1 MGIGAGQIIQQFN
14 AGELDLNI
22 PNMITLGRLLAVPV
36 TVWLILNDFI
46 FAAFWLFVA
55 AGISDA
61 IDGFLAKRWNQITE
75 FGAYL
80 DPLAD
85 KALLASVFITLG
97 VQGHLESWLVILVVF
112 RDVMIVG
119 AVVLFQTMVRSL
131 EMDPLFISKVNTLA
145 QIILAAL
152 VLGAEGY
159 NVDMGLFMEMMIGIV
174 AVTTMASGLS
184 YLVVIMRRL
193 SSQV

>member
-193 SSQV
+193 GC

>member
-1 MGIGAGQIIQQFN
+1 MGIGAEQIIQQFN

-36 TVWLILNDFI
+36 MVWLILNDFI

-61 IDGFLAKRWNQITE
+61 IDGFLAKRWNQVTE

>member
-61 IDGFLAKRWNQITE
+61 IDGFLAKRWNQVTE

-159 NVDMGLFMEMMIGIV
+159 NVDMGLFMEMMTGIV

-184 YLVVIMRRL
+184 YLVVIMRRMD
-193 SSQV
+193 SQV

>member
-1 MGIGAGQIIQQFN
+1 
-14 AGELDLNI
+14 
-22 PNMITLGRLLAVPV
+22 MITLGRLLAVPV
-36 TVWLILNDFI
+36 TVWLIMNDFI

-61 IDGFLAKRWNQITE
+61 VDGFLAKRWNQVTE

-85 KALLASVFITLG
+85 KALLVSVFITLG
-97 VQGHLESWLVILVVF
+97 VQGYLESWLVILVVF

-119 AVVLFQTMVRSL
+119 AVVLFQTMVRKL

-145 QIILAAL
+145 QIVLVAV
-152 VLGAEGY
+152 VLGASGLGF
-159 NVDMGLFMEMMIGIV
+159 NSGLFKEMMIGIV

-193 SSQV
+193 DSD

>member
-61 IDGFLAKRWNQITE
+61 IDGFLAKRWNQVTE

>member
-36 TVWLILNDFI
+36 TVWLISNDFI

-61 IDGFLAKRWNQITE
+61 IDGFLAKRWNQVTE

>member
-61 IDGFLAKRWNQITE
+61 IDGFLAKRWNQVTE

-159 NVDMGLFMEMMIGIV
+159 NVDMGLFMEMMTGIV

>member
-61 IDGFLAKRWNQITE
+61 IDGFLAKRWNQVTE

-152 VLGAEGY
+152 VLGTEGY
-159 NVDMGLFMEMMIGIV
+159 NVDMGLFMEMMTGIV

>member
-36 TVWLILNDFI
+36 MVWLILNDFI

-55 AGISDA
+55 AGISDS
-61 IDGFLAKRWNQITE
+61 IDGFLAKRWNQVTE

-159 NVDMGLFMEMMIGIV
+159 NVDMGLFMEMMTGIV

>member
-1 MGIGAGQIIQQFN
+1 MGIGAEQIIQQFN

-61 IDGFLAKRWNQITE
+61 IDGFLAKRWNQVTE

-184 YLVVIMRRL
+184 YLVVIMRRMG
-193 SSQV
+193 SQV